1 MMTNIPYIQKSKTK
15 RETIT
20 SKGQCRTT
28 VHESL
33 VTELMFDDF
42 VQTHIK
48 IVFFFSLK
56 TSNDTKRLSRSTS
69 IHCSQN

>member
-33 VTELMFDDF
+33 VT
-42 VQTHIK
+42 VN
-48 IVFFFSLK
+48 V
-56 TSNDTKRLSRSTS
+56 
-69 IHCSQN
+69 